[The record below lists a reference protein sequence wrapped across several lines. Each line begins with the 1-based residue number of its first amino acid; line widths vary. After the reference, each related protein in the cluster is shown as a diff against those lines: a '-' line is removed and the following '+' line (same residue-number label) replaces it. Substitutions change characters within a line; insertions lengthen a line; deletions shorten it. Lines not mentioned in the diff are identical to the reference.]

1 MSMIVLQNTFT
12 NGQGILNFIS
22 FSLAKNYYSPFDF
35 CMSKFENAKTNAR
48 KIKIGRQY
56 LAWVIV

>member
-1 MSMIVLQNTFT
+1 MSMIVLQHTFT

-22 FSLAKNYYSPFDF
+22 FSLVKNYYSPFDLS
-35 CMSKFENAKTNAR
+35 MSKFENAKTNAR
-48 KIKIGRQY
+48 RIKIGRQY

>member
-1 MSMIVLQNTFT
+1 MIVLQNTFT

-48 KIKIGRQY
+48 KIN
-56 LAWVIV
+56 